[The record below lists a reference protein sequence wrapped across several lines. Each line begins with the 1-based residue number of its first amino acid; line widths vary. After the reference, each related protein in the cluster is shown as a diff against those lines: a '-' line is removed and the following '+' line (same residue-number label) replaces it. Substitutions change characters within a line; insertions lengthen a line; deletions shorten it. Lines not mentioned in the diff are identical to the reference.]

1 MAKDKDEFNFDD
13 DIDSWDDFDDP
24 PPGDGGKNRNPI
36 AETARTARRSAL
48 DTVFPR
54 SQRDRI
60 ILKGMPKAAE
70 EAYDGYKDVA
80 SVATDIFAHT
90 KEELVKTQRSL
101 QLQTR
106 QVLPTMKRYLP
117 KILTAPVEK
126 WAKNADVEYQNDYD
140 PNEAAIQRM
149 LAETFGPAGG
159 GETGGGGGQ
168 NQPFA
173 DNRERDD
180 AAEDVAQDRL
190 KETIKDMKQEAQHS
204 TLIQM
209 AKDVRLTTNL
219 QKGVMLNVQRKALE
233 LSYRQLFALQDLTK
247 LTQAKYDREAPALD
261 AIVKNT
267 ALPDYAKEEFGEI
280 TAALMKRKVAEW
292 ISPARYAETFL
303 DNVRDNAVK
312 KISDFF
318 SDTRS
323 ISEMVLGGLDD
334 GDMDLEDNSEI
345 TPDKQRQNMVQKGV
359 GLGVGQLMKRL
370 VVPLRDKALGKV
382 RDRLE
387 DNEAVNTNAHRGQY
401 YFNNISNIA
410 NSSITG
416 EREDGLASF
425 FKGLH
430 ELGIVK
436 GYSREK
442 ATIGERS
449 GEYLSQ
455 VNKFDNRSWITLNEI
470 IPSWLNEINRSI
482 RWGYG
487 EDSDMTY
494 DITRR
499 KFVTSKNLANK
510 ARKHIAAD
518 GLREKMQNRIEDV
531 IKISDDGTLDSNDR
545 QALGR
550 FIEDRLSTGREFNVE
565 QLLKNPDALHRIAGH
580 SKGSKILA
588 SLENKAKGYKA
599 GSAEISNVINNEL
612 GAMRGAVTS
621 YQKRLEEFRAIHGDR
636 AIMQS
641 GIFQDSET
649 DGISADRDLTD
660 IYTRFGT
667 IEGGKQKSGR
677 SKEIEDEIRRK
688 KKKGSAAS
696 RYFREDGSSVI
707 INEDGSI
714 TEEAPP
720 KKDRRRGRDKA
731 RDRNK
736 ANYKDSL
743 TISLQGL
750 SGVLYGEEKTNFVEL
765 FKKLDA
771 LIPPATGD
779 GQDKSMMSAMTHQ
792 NGLLEQILGH
802 VKSIDDNVLLG
813 SGGRD
818 GSGGGDDGE
827 RGPRS
832 RFARLKAL
840 RRKRRMEAAR
850 RRRGAGGGGDA
861 DDEARRDE
869 DRRRRWGNAG
879 FFGRWGIMLGET
891 AGRGVD
897 LAWSG
902 VKGLKNKA
910 VGGANWL
917 RGLMPARDP
926 SKPGLFKR
934 IAGFGK
940 DGIMSG
946 VHGAQAFGKGM
957 AGIADVYNSEGK
969 VVLEAKKLEAGFY
982 LQRQSQG
989 KGKGKGKGKL
999 VTLTRLEDIRGTGPI
1014 YNKDGV
1020 LIISEEDM
1028 KRSGEL
1034 SYYKGKRWWKLTEVV
1049 GGTLGK
1055 AVNKAFGIPKSIL
1068 EFVKN
1073 PIKNAAGW
1081 IVNYPDMY
1089 VPGEQNP
1096 RIRGNMM
1103 RNGEYRL
1110 QATNKVIRRPS
1121 DITGAVVDSTGR
1133 VIISDGEAKN
1143 PDFKL
1148 VDSWGRKV
1156 RTPLGRMFGRV
1167 TGVATWVGRQLKK
1180 VPDAISSFFGKDG
1193 KLQDMLKNN
1202 PLTRWWKGESKGGKW
1217 FSENSLSIGGS
1228 SRNTNTILVRIYQL
1242 LNKRL
1247 AGEKESEEWLQ
1258 SLGGFKSGDMK
1269 KAATSAARRARILAR
1284 RLKRRANGNST
1295 FRRLTNGA
1303 FDKFKQGKDWLKAAK
1318 PSSWLSR
1325 VRDKFQPDRFDEDT
1339 KARILASLEGRTDD
1353 VAEYYRARLNA
1364 KRKFSPRNIDL
1375 GLDEK
1380 LKNLAENL
1388 KSAGNKRQVK
1398 NQRLNRNV
1406 RHLFKGKR
1414 ETTDELKQ
1422 RLLERRGAAATMY
1435 RDKLANAVRDM
1446 GTADSIRS
1454 VPDRYRNKISGFFK
1468 RDQARQEKGP
1478 DDNNSEKGLLRR
1490 IADSMDSMWFDNMR
1504 KSADQGGMSEG
1515 QTQNLFQRFGRR
1527 IKFKENGEQ
1536 RAFFRFFRRPRKKD
1550 FVGPPTRGE
1559 AKGKKKRGGMLG
1571 TLMRVA
1577 LPILG
1582 TLATSVGS
1590 LVGWLAKFGAVKAVT
1605 SIARTAG
1612 TVASALF
1619 SPLAWA
1625 GRGLLAAGGA
1635 VVTAVG
1641 WPVIAAVAAGAAIL
1655 WGGYKLATRKKAEF
1669 LDQMRLAQYGYRDY
1683 DLWSSD
1689 DGAKALYMEAELKK
1703 FVTFDKTG
1711 AAILRGLSAKEADRI
1726 CQGYGIAADDKEG
1739 TMTFHA
1745 YAQQRFIPVYLRWL
1759 TAIRQTEATP
1769 KLEDLGDKSKVSKTT
1784 MLNIFNRTKLTKDAW
1799 QLKAV
1804 RDPREVSGGFWSGVW
1819 DTITFSGPDNLLDA
1833 EEVMKVQ
1840 DSVKRDIDW
1849 ISSDK
1854 SWFTTPDV
1862 KLGNEVIKGLPQK
1875 SDLAKTLNTFRGK
1888 EIEKAKELA
1897 GNKPWRAFDD
1907 VIKSNVDSSH
1917 FAEKEDLTALE
1928 SIRMKTYGLVSLDRA
1943 HVGALLRLEDA
1954 VYEGIDVNSGTWKGN
1969 TDEVLDVAFP
1979 NIKKDKNREDIIRWF
1994 RYRFQPTFLT
2004 FCLVLNRYR
2013 PGVKPSARL
2022 MNGGY
2027 LYELGLATSK
2037 AVVQKGDF
2045 SSSVWSEEYSPFG
2058 VMANTDPKSVD
2069 KELELLKRLSKKPDL
2084 AVRGLLDA
2092 ENKNGNI
2099 DRLRKR
2105 WERDSKY
2112 STSGNNLR
2120 EGWTRDGNKGGE
2132 ETLTSANPLS
2142 RNRIDGSGFVPKGST
2157 IASGG
2162 WQAAAA
2168 NPGQPGL
2175 AADETGQYKAP
2186 KDMNGKLGMAAM
2198 IKAIKDAGINS
2209 PAEIALLLANTKH
2222 ETGGFKRV
2230 DENLKYSGERLLAIF
2245 PKYFRSRQ
2253 EADAIAKAGPVAIA
2267 NRVYGGRMG
2276 NNEPG
2281 DGWKYRG
2288 RGYIQVTGK
2297 DNYRMISKAT
2307 GEDFVNNPDLIT
2319 SSPEMSAKA
2328 TIAWWMS
2335 NPAVRKL
2342 AQNGDVV
2349 GLRKKVN
2356 GGTIG
2361 MADVKKEAGI
2371 FLRMAQTGDLDRL
2384 MAESAANGQPG
2395 QQPADNIPADNESR
2409 RGEVVEQAA
2418 KREGQALTDAA
2429 KSTTL
2434 ANPAGIKDTGTPPDM
2449 SVPVS
2454 QAAEAAG
2461 QTFPTMSPDEKKNY
2475 EQTAQAAAA
2484 ASAPV
2489 QKQTS
2494 DSPVS
2499 EQSSNTISVQNQQL
2513 QTQKLMLTELQ
2524 GITGLLSRYLE
2535 ANGGRQPGGAA
2546 SSTARPAAT
2555 PTVEHG
2561 TPTIS
2566 NGRIPNM

>member
-13 DIDSWDDFDDP
+13 DIDNWDDFDDP
-24 PPGDGGKNRNPI
+24 PPGDGGKNRNPVT
-36 AETARTARRSAL
+36 ETVRTARRSAL

-101 QLQTR
+101 QMQTR

-117 KILTAPVEK
+117 KILTEPVER
-126 WAKNADVEYQNDYD
+126 WAKNVDLDYQNNYD

-159 GETGGGGGQ
+159 GGAGGEGGHE
-168 NQPFA
+168 QPFA
-173 DNRERDD
+173 DNNERNE
-180 AAEDVAQDRL
+180 AAEDVAKDRL

-209 AKDVRLTTNL
+209 AKDIRLTTNL

-280 TAALMKRKVAEW
+280 TSALMKRKVAEW

-303 DNVRDNAVK
+303 DNVRDNAIK
-312 KISDFF
+312 KVSDFF

-334 GDMDLEDNSEI
+334 GDMDLEDTSEI
-345 TPDKQRQNMVQKGV
+345 SPDQQRQNMVQKGV
-359 GLGVGQLMKRL
+359 GLGVGQLMKRV
-370 VVPLRDKALGKV
+370 VVPLRDKGLGKL
-382 RDRLE
+382 REHLE
-387 DNEAVNTNAHRGQY
+387 ENEAVNTNAHRGQY
-401 YFNNISNIA
+401 YFSNISNIA
-410 NSSITG
+410 NSSISG
-416 EREDGLASF
+416 ERNDGLASF
-425 FKGLH
+425 FRGLN

-455 VNKFDNRSWITLNEI
+455 ANKFDNRSWITLNEI

-518 GLREKMQNRIEDV
+518 DLRDRMQKRIEDV
-531 IKISDDGTLDSNDR
+531 IKLADDGSLDSADR

-550 FIEDRLSTGREFNVE
+550 FVEDRLSTGREFNVDL
-565 QLLKNPDALHRIAGH
+565 LLKDPDALHRIAGFN
-580 SKGSKILA
+580 KGSKIL
-588 SLENKAKGYKA
+588 SSMENKAKGYKA
-599 GSAEISNVINNEL
+599 GTAEFSNVINNEL

-621 YQKRLEEFRAIHGDR
+621 YQKRLEEFRAVHGDR

-641 GIFQDSET
+641 GIFTDSDT
-649 DGISADRDLTD
+649 DGIAADRDLTD
-660 IYTRFGT
+660 IYTKFGT
-667 IEGGKQKSGR
+667 LESGKLKSGR
-677 SKEIEDEIRRK
+677 SKEIEDEINRK

-707 INEDGSI
+707 INDDGSI
-714 TEEAPP
+714 TEENPP

-750 SGVLYGEEKTNFVEL
+750 SGVLYGDTKTNFVEL

-792 NGLLEQILGH
+792 NNLIEQILGH

-813 SGGRD
+813 GSSGGA
-818 GSGGGDDGE
+818 GGDDGE
-827 RGPRS
+827 RGPNS
-832 RFARLKAL
+832 RWARLKAL
-840 RRKRRMEAAR
+840 RRKRRMDKAR
-850 RRRGAGGGGDA
+850 RRRGAGGTDEDA
-861 DDEARRDE
+861 QRDE
-869 DRRRRWGNAG
+869 DRARRWGNAG

-897 LAWSG
+897 LGWRG
-902 VKGLKNKA
+902 IKGLKNKA

-917 RGLMPARDP
+917 RGLMPASDP
-926 SKPGLFKR
+926 NKPGILKR
-934 IAGFGK
+934 AFGFGK

-982 LQRQSQG
+982 RQRQNQG
-989 KGKGKGKGKL
+989 KGKGKKSSKL

-1014 YNKDGV
+1014 YDQNGI

-1055 AVNKAFGIPKSIL
+1055 AVNKAFDIPKSIL
-1068 EFVKN
+1068 NFVKN
-1073 PIKNAAGW
+1073 PIKNAAAW

-1089 VPGEQNP
+1089 VAGEQNP
-1096 RIRGNMM
+1096 RIKGNLM
-1103 RNGEYRL
+1103 RNGEYRV
-1110 QATNKVIRRPS
+1110 QSTNKVIRSPA
-1121 DITGAVVDSTGR
+1121 DITGAIVDSTGR
-1133 VIISDGEAKN
+1133 VIITDGEAKN

-1180 VPDAISSFFGKDG
+1180 IPGAVKDVFGKDG
-1193 KLQDMLKNN
+1193 KMLDMLKNN
-1202 PLTRWWKGESKGGKW
+1202 PLTRWWKGEGSGNSKW
-1217 FSENSLSIGGS
+1217 FSENSFSIGGS
-1228 SRNTNTILVRIYQL
+1228 TRNTNTILIRIYQL
-1242 LNKRL
+1242 LNKRM
-1247 AGEKESEEWLQ
+1247 AGEAESEEWLKE
-1258 SLGGFKSGDMK
+1258 LGGFKSGDMK
-1269 KAATSAARRARILAR
+1269 KAATTAARRARVLAR
-1284 RLKRRANGNST
+1284 RLKRRANANTT
-1295 FRRLTNGA
+1295 FGRLKNGA
-1303 FDKFKQGKDWLKAAK
+1303 LDKAKQGRDWLRKAK
-1318 PSSWLSR
+1318 PSSWLSNLH
-1325 VRDKFQPDRFDEDT
+1325 DKFQPDRFDEDT

-1364 KRKFSPRNIDL
+1364 KKKFSPRNIDL

-1388 KSAGNKRQVK
+1388 KSSSNRRQLK
-1398 NQRLNRNV
+1398 NQRFNRNV
-1406 RHLFKGKR
+1406 RHLFKGKK

-1435 RDKLANAVRDM
+1435 RDKLANAIKGM
-1446 GTADSIRS
+1446 GAADDIRS
-1454 VPDRYRNKISGFFK
+1454 TPDRYRNKIVGFFK
-1468 RDQARQEKGP
+1468 RDQTRQEKGA
-1478 DDNNSEKGLLRR
+1478 DDNNTERGLLRR

-1559 AKGKKKRGGMLG
+1559 AKRKKKRGGVMG

-1590 LVGWLAKFGAVKAVT
+1590 LVGWLAKFGAVKAAG
-1605 SIARTAG
+1605 SLIRTAG
-1612 TVASALF
+1612 TVAGALM

-1625 GRGLLAAGGA
+1625 GRGLLAAGTA
-1635 VVTAVG
+1635 VVSAVG
-1641 WPVIAAVAAGAAIL
+1641 WPIIAAVAAGAAVL
-1655 WGGYKLATRKKAEF
+1655 WGGYKLATRKPAEF
-1669 LDQMRLAQYGYRDY
+1669 LDKMRLAQYGYRDY

-1703 FVTFDKTG
+1703 FVTFDKNG
-1711 AAILRGLSAKEADRI
+1711 SALLRGLSAKEADRI
-1726 CQGYGIAADDKEG
+1726 CQGYGIAADDKES
-1739 TMTFHA
+1739 TMSFHA
-1745 YAQQRFIPVYLRWL
+1745 YAQQRFIPIYLRWL

-1784 MLNIFNRTKLTKDAW
+1784 MLNIFNRTKLSKDAW

-1804 RDPREVSGGFWSGVW
+1804 KDPREVNGGFWSGVW

-1840 DSVKRDIDW
+1840 EGVKRDIDW
-1849 ISSDK
+1849 RSSDK

-1862 KLGNEVIKGLPQK
+1862 KLGNEVIKGLPEK
-1875 SDLAKTLNTFRGK
+1875 SNLAKTLNEVRGK
-1888 EIEKAKELA
+1888 EVNKAKELA
-1897 GNKPWRAFDD
+1897 GNKPWRGFDE
-1907 VIKSNVDSSH
+1907 VIKSNVDGSH

-1928 SIRMKTYGLVSLDRA
+1928 SIRMKTYGLVSLDRG

-1954 VYEGIDVNSGTWKGN
+1954 VYEGIDVNTGTWKGN
-1969 TDEVLDVAFP
+1969 TDDVLDVAFP

-2037 AVVQKGDF
+2037 AVVEKGDF
-2045 SSSVWSEEYSPFG
+2045 SSSVWSEDYSPFG
-2058 VMANTDPKSVD
+2058 PANTDPKSVE

-2084 AVRGLLDA
+2084 AVRGLLAA
-2092 ENKNGNI
+2092 ENKKGNI

-2120 EGWTRDGNKGGE
+2120 EGWTRDGKSGGE
-2132 ETLTSANPLS
+2132 QTLTSANPLS
-2142 RNRIDGSGFVPKGST
+2142 RERGAGAGFLPAGT
-2157 IASGG
+2157 TRANGG
-2162 WQAAAA
+2162 WQADGA
-2168 NPGQPGL
+2168 NSGQSPL
-2175 AADETGQYKAP
+2175 SVDETGQYKAP

-2198 IKAIKDAGINS
+2198 IKAIKDAGITS
-2209 PAEIALLLANTKH
+2209 PSEIALLLANTKH

-2253 EADAIAKAGPVAIA
+2253 EAEAIAKAGPVAIA

-2276 NNEPG
+2276 NKEPG

-2297 DNYRMISKAT
+2297 DNYRMISKYA

-2335 NPAVRKL
+2335 NPDVRKL

-2371 FLRMAQTGDLDRL
+2371 FMRMAQTGDLDRL
-2384 MAESAANGQPG
+2384 MAETAADGQPG
-2395 QQPADNIPADNESR
+2395 QQPADNIPADNAGR

-2418 KREGQALTDAA
+2418 KREGQTLTDAA

-2449 SVPVS
+2449 SVPIS
-2454 QAAEAAG
+2454 QAAESAG
-2461 QTFPTMSPDEKKNY
+2461 QTFPTMSPDEKQKY
-2475 EQTAQAAAA
+2475 EQAAQTAAA

-2489 QKQTS
+2489 PKQTS

-2499 EQSSNTISVQNQQL
+2499 EQTSNTISVQNQQL
-2513 QTQKLMLTELQ
+2513 QTQKLMLTELK

-2535 ANGGRQPGGAA
+2535 SNGMPQSGGAA
-2546 SSTARPAAT
+2546 GSTSRPANS

-2566 NGRIPNM
+2566 NGRVTNM